1 MIETQQNGKSH
12 HPLKVGKQ
20 LNDIGSFTL
29 KGGNKQNGKSFHSLK
44 GDEKLKG
51 KNLIPMMGGR
61 KNPETNFDST
71 INYNEKV
78 SIQQNERYS
87 RQIILPQLGEV
98 GQLKLLQAKVL
109 VVGAGGLGCAMLP
122 YLAAAG
128 VGHIGICDDDI
139 IQLHNLHRQV
149 LYATAQ
155 IGMQKAM
162 VAATFIQALNPDI
175 FVSTYIERITNK
187 NALSIFEQY
196 DIIAD
201 GTDNFATRYLI
212 NDACVLLNKPLVYGA
227 ISAFEGQVSVFNC
240 ININQQTTCNYRDIF
255 PEPPAEIEIPNCAT
269 AGVLGVLPGIIGCMQ
284 ANEIIKLITGIGKPL
299 HNELFVYNALDCS
312 SIKLKI
318 TKNRSAEKSAEKY
331 IPADKK
337 AFIDFNYEA
346 ACSPVIYAAEEITVA
361 EMYLLPPKSFQLVDV
376 RNEEEQPKAANDEL
390 ININLS
396 VLLEET
402 ALLNSDVLI
411 TVCQTGVRS
420 KQAAII
426 LKNIFGNTKK
436 VYSLKGGIFQLIKN

>member
-12 HPLKVGKQ
+12 HPQKVGKQ
-20 LNDIGSFTL
+20 LNDIGT
-29 KGGNKQNGKSFHSLK
+29 HSLK
-44 GDEKLKG
+44 GDKKT
-51 KNLIPMMGGR
+51 KRTTSISMMGGR
-61 KNPETNFDST
+61 ENQETDIGFISN
-71 INYNEKV
+71 NNVKV
-78 SIQQNERYS
+78 SVQQNERFS
-87 RQIILPQLGEV
+87 RQIILPQLGEA

-149 LYATAQ
+149 LYTTAQ

-162 VAATFIQALNPDI
+162 VAATFIQSLNPDI
-175 FVSTYIERITNK
+175 FVSTYIERLTIK

-201 GTDNFATRYLI
+201 GTDNFVTRYLI

-240 ININQQTTCNYRDIF
+240 IDTHQQTTCSYRDIF
-255 PEPPAEIEIPNCAT
+255 PEPPAENEIPNCAT

-299 HNELFVYNALDCS
+299 HNVLFVYNALDSS

-318 TKNRSAEKSAEKY
+318 TKNKSADKSTDKY
-331 IPADKK
+331 MPADKR
-337 AFIDFNYEA
+337 AFINFNYEA
-346 ACSPVIYAAEEITVA
+346 ACSPAILAAEEITAA

-376 RNEEEQPKAANDEL
+376 RNREEQPKAANDEL

-396 VLLEET
+396 VLIEQT
-402 ALLNSDVLI
+402 ALLNSAVLI
-411 TVCQTGVRS
+411 TVCQTGIRS

-436 VYSLKGGIFQLIKN
+436 IYSLKGGIFQLIKN